1 MWGRRK
7 HKSDLA
13 VRPKVTWHVPEGT
26 EDVLVPKRATM
37 GALAFDLVS
46 PAKEVVPAGG
56 KVIINSLL
64 AVTLPEGYGLIVK
77 ERSGMAFKH
86 GVVTGAGWIDE
97 DYRGLI
103 KVVLFNHSDKDYAID
118 TYDRFA
124 QVRLVKKYDIDVGVS
139 YEYPDPNETARG
151 AGGFGSTGK

>member
-1 MWGRRK
+1 MRLWGKRK
-7 HKSDLA
+7 PR
-13 VRPKVTWHVPEGT
+13 VIWHVPEGT
-26 EDVLVPKRATM
+26 EDFLIPRRATD

-46 PAKEVVPAGG
+46 PGKVEILAGS

-64 AVTLPEGYGLIVK
+64 AVTLPIGYGLIVK

-86 GVVTGAGWIDE
+86 GIVTGAGWIDE

-103 KVVLFNHSDKDYAID
+103 KVVMFNHSQNDYTIE
-118 TYDRFA
+118 TGDRFS
-124 QVRLVKKYDIDVGVS
+124 QVRLVKKYDVDVGIS
-139 YEYPDPNETARG
+139 YIYPDPNETARG